1 MRVHGRYKIERR
13 TGLEQR
19 NYERYKPELREDF
32 HRMCGYCGKSESVT
46 KKDLKSIISSRKLW
60 QRI

>member
-32 HRMCGYCGKSESVT
+32 QSDGTES
-46 KKDLKSIISSRKLW
+46 R
-60 QRI
+60 

>member
-32 HRMCGYCGKSESVT
+32 HRMCVAIAGKVN
-46 KKDLKSIISSRKLW
+46 L
-60 QRI
+60 

>member
-19 NYERYKPELREDF
+19 SYAKYESELREDF
-32 HRMCGYCGKSESVT
+32 HRMCGYCGKSEAVT
-46 KKDLKSIISSRKLW
+46 KKDLKLTILFPKLW
-60 QRI
+60 QRA